1 MTEETTVASSD
12 ANSIAH
18 LAGIATTTEAGVIPG
33 TAPQEM
39 ETMEVEK
46 EPTFESQDGKDVKA
60 GAEGKDAAEADD
72 PKDADDPSEK
82 DIKDEAPRKAK
93 EPQSRVRWTDD
104 GGFEVTRGD
113 EKLVLSEEEVSR
125 IARKRIG
132 RAHEQAREAKTEL
145 AQERE
150 ARLKAERDLAQAK
163 LAQEQAA
170 EKQPTSPDKPWT
182 AQGADKPAMEDF
194 DSVDEWADAR
204 DEWKAAQAET
214 KQLEKEQPAD
224 GLTDEQREAQTQWFA
239 KAKEFSQE
247 ALKVYGDEY
256 QTHVIDND
264 EAPFSPIF
272 VDVVREVADDPA
284 ALLIGLG
291 KDVDTAHQIAG
302 MIIEGQGAKAI
313 KTLARFEAA
322 LGKTIAADTDGDTP
336 AAVPTRPTMK
346 PPKPAGT
353 PRRSPADLAEQSTDD
368 YFAWRKSQNW

>member
-1 MTEETTVASSD
+1 MTEKTTVASSD

-46 EPTFESQDGKDVKA
+46 EPTLQSKD
-60 GAEGKDAAEADD
+60 DADEADD
-72 PKDADDPSEK
+72 PGEK
-82 DIKDEAPRKAK
+82 DIKDEQSVKSEHKAK

-145 AQERE
+145 ARERE
-150 ARLKAERDLAQAK
+150 ARLQAERDLAQAK
-163 LAQEQAA
+163 LGREQAA
-170 EKQPTSPDKPWT
+170 EKTSPDKPWT

-204 DEWKAAQAET
+204 DEWKAAQAKPEQP
-214 KQLEKEQPAD
+214 KQPAD
-224 GLTDEQREAQTQWFA
+224 GLTDEQREAQAAWLAQ
-239 KAKEFSQE
+239 AKEFSNE

-256 QTHVIDND
+256 QEHVIDND

-272 VDVVREVADDPA
+272 VDVIREVADDPA

-302 MIIEGQGAKAI
+302 LIIEGKGAKAI
-313 KTLARFEAA
+313 KALAKFEAA

-353 PRRSPADLAEQSTDD
+353 PRRSPADLAEKSTDD
-368 YFAWRKSQNW
+368 YFAWRKTQNW